1 MLFSIAHVH
10 RCNLSSFIFQTP
22 ALNRALSKTER
33 EETEVALSPP
43 ESENG
48 GFSVIDV
55 CADRRVFD
63 SFAADLA
70 AADSFS
76 VAVACDRLGSAA
88 EADGGGG
95 TTCGIGA
102 RIRKARYP

>member
-1 MLFSIAHVH
+1 M
-10 RCNLSSFIFQTP
+10 
-22 ALNRALSKTER
+22 
-33 EETEVALSPP
+33 SPS
-43 ESENG
+43 ESENVG

-95 TTCGIGA
+95 GATCGIGA
-102 RIRKARYP
+102 RIRKASAASLSSA

>member
-1 MLFSIAHVH
+1 MHVP
-10 RCNLSSFIFQTP
+10 RRNLSSFIFQTP
-22 ALNRALSKTER
+22 ALNRAVSETER
-33 EETEVALSPP
+33 EETEVALSP

-76 VAVACDRLGSAA
+76 VALACERLSSGA
-88 EADGGGG
+88 EADGSGGA
-95 TTCGIGA
+95 TCGIGA

>member
-1 MLFSIAHVH
+1 MESFP
-10 RCNLSSFIFQTP
+10 FIFQTP
-22 ALNRALSKTER
+22 APNRAVSKTER

-43 ESENG
+43 ESENGG

-70 AADSFS
+70 AAHSFS
-76 VAVACDRLGSAA
+76 VAVACERLSSAA
-88 EADGGGG
+88 EADGGGA
-95 TTCGIGA
+95 TCGIGA